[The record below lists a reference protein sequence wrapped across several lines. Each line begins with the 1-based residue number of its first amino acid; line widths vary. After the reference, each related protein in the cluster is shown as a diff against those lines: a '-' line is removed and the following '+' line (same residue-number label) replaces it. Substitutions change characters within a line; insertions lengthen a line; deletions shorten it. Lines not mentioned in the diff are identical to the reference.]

1 MQIEGLTVIV
11 SGAASGIGRRFT
23 EALLASGAQHVVG
36 IDSNTESLRALSST
50 LGDARLIPLEVDVSQ
65 ERSIAAAMRQLHERD
80 IVADVLVNNA
90 GVLRDGRLATLD
102 DSGYARKLPSAQWQ
116 SVLNTNLTGPFL
128 LAREFVA
135 ARLESAR
142 QGGVIVNVSSVSSAG
157 NPGQSNYAAAK
168 AGLDALTRT
177 WSLELAEYGIR
188 VAGIAPGLTD
198 TPMAATLNAAEAQR
212 LIAGMPLGRMIT
224 TQEIWL
230 GLRFA
235 LECDAFNGRTLFI
248 DGGGDG
254 L

>member
-1 MQIEGLTVIV
+1 MRIEGLTAIV

-23 EALLASGAQHVVG
+23 EALLAAGAEHVIG
-36 IDSNTESLRALSST
+36 IDNNAEALRALSST
-50 LGDARLIPLEVDVSQ
+50 LHDRRLLPLEADVSQ
-65 ERSIAAAMRQLHERD
+65 ERSIAAAMRQLHD
-80 IVADVLVNNA
+80 NGLIADVLVNNA

-116 SVLNTNLTGPFL
+116 SVLNTNLTGAFL

-135 ARLESAR
+135 ARLEAGR
-142 QGGVIVNVSSVSSAG
+142 RDGLIVNVSSVSSAG

-177 WSLELAEYGIR
+177 WSLELAGYGIR

-198 TPMAATLNAAEAQR
+198 TPMAASLDVEQTQR
-212 LIAGMPLGRMIT
+212 LIAGMPLARMIT

-235 LECDAFNGRTLFI
+235 VECDAFNGRTLVI